1 MATFEL
7 GKRRDDLQAPI
18 LIAEDWYTVEIS
30 REPYE
35 SKNRKWKDGGEDRP
49 AEEIE
54 GAGKNIVVNMR
65 VVSDIPEAG
74 GRQLTKWL
82 ALPNPSDA
90 GRFTNDG
97 QPMEDWKLDSIYK
110 WVEAFQ
116 GEEEGANVSLAQGAK
131 AQVYVIQA
139 IGMDGETMENS
150 ISMNMDPRPISGSA
164 LGGDEGEG
172 LFGLGDKED
181 EAPF

>member
-7 GKRRDDLQAPI
+7 GKRKEDLQAPI
-18 LIAEDWYTVEIS
+18 LIPEDWYTVELS

-35 SKNRKWKDGGEDRP
+35 SKNRKWKDGGEDLP
-49 AEEIE
+49 AEEIV

-65 VVSDIPEAG
+65 VVSDIPEAS

-82 ALPNPSDA
+82 ALPNPSDS

-97 QPMEDWKLDSIYK
+97 QPIEDWKLDSIYK
-110 WVEAFQ
+110 WVAAFQ
-116 GEEEGANVSLAQGAK
+116 GEEEGSNVSLAQGAK
-131 AQVYVIQA
+131 AQVYVVQA

-150 ISMNMDPRPISGSA
+150 ISMNVDPRPVGGSA
-164 LGGDEGEG
+164 LGGDEGG
-172 LFGLGDKED
+172 LDF
-181 EAPF
+181 